1 MTATDKRYLF
11 ILSFLEGG
19 AVMACE
25 LIGAKLLAPF
35 FGTSL
40 YVWAAAL
47 ALTLGG
53 LTLGYFIGGKLSKKY
68 AGSKSLLYWVLIA
81 AGLLL
86 VLMPFTSEL
95 IMNRTI
101 NFSLEA
107 GAISSLSIFM
117 LPPLMFMGMVSPIII
132 NLLTQEIT
140 SAGNNA
146 GNVYAI
152 STLGGILMTF
162 LMGFYIIPNF

>member
-1 MTATDKRYLF
+1 MTASKKNYLF
-11 ILSFLEGG
+11 LLSFLEGG

-68 AGSKSLLYWVLIA
+68 AGSKELLYWVLIT

-86 VLMPFTSEL
+86 IIMPFSSEL

-101 NFSLEA
+101 DFSL
-107 GAISSLSIFM
+107 
-117 LPPLMFMGMVSPIII
+117 
-132 NLLTQEIT
+132 
-140 SAGNNA
+140 
-146 GNVYAI
+146 
-152 STLGGILMTF
+152 
-162 LMGFYIIPNF
+162 